1 MDTQATQLR
10 PSRPTVLG
18 SVSTLGAAL
27 PFLALL
33 VVGVLFPLFGG
44 GYWGVIATRACVYW
58 VLVSGL
64 NLVVGFAGQIAIG
77 WVALLTLGAY
87 TTSVLAAGNVMPALP
102 PYLALAI
109 AAVVGAIF
117 GLIIGLPALRLR
129 TFYFAITTL
138 GFATIVTQ
146 VALAWQSVT
155 GGGVG
160 VAGPIFPEPFASQW
174 GFYYFCFG
182 LAAICTWTTAN
193 IAASRFGRALTA
205 IRDAEVAAE
214 ASGIAKPALLGAVF
228 LFSGAVAAVAGGLFA
243 ALQSYITPDAFTL
256 DLSVLFFIAILI
268 GGRGSILG
276 PLLGTILLTVLPEFA
291 APLVAWSTFLYAAL
305 LLVIVL
311 VIPGGI
317 AELLDFKNR
326 RPLESD
332 RAIIPRPD
340 LLDRLLGTTPNAG
353 ALTLQQVAL
362 SFGGVQAIDG
372 LDLEIRPGQV
382 HGLIGPNGS
391 GKTTTLNVISGYYA
405 PQRGAVR
412 LNDAA
417 MPVLAR
423 HQRARMRIARTFQTP
438 RIVGSASVLQN
449 VMIGGTI
456 DGEGTFVESLLS
468 LPRHRRDEAM
478 LRDTAMLALA
488 AVGLER
494 LAQVRADRLQHSELR
509 FTEIA
514 RALMLRPAFLLLD
527 EPAAGLSAE
536 EIARLS
542 ALLLAIA
549 RAGTGVLLVEHHPD
563 LIFDICHYVTVLNL
577 GMPISEPDPLLD
589 VAGLSSGY
597 GKIGVLRGVDLNVGA
612 GEVVAL
618 LGPNGAG
625 KTTLLRAVS
634 GLLPW
639 SGSVRFAGRDL
650 AGFSPRETV
659 RCGLAHV
666 VEGHRVFTQLSVL
679 DNLLLA
685 AYDLPRGER
694 AVRVEEVFGLFPEI
708 AAKRHERAAA
718 LSGGQQQILAVAQGL
733 VRRPRLLMLDEPSAG
748 LSPVLVDRVLVV
760 VQRLREAGTAVLL
773 VEQLIEKA
781 LALADRVY
789 ALARGSIVLEAK
801 TGEADLPLRLQHAY
815 MATGSFHT

>member
-1 MDTQATQLR
+1 
-10 PSRPTVLG
+10 
-18 SVSTLGAAL
+18 
-27 PFLALL
+27 
-33 VVGVLFPLFGG
+33 
-44 GYWGVIATRACVYW
+44 
-58 VLVSGL
+58 
-64 NLVVGFAGQIAIG
+64 
-77 WVALLTLGAY
+77 
-87 TTSVLAAGNVMPALP
+87 
-102 PYLALAI
+102 
-109 AAVVGAIF
+109 
-117 GLIIGLPALRLR
+117 
-129 TFYFAITTL
+129 
-138 GFATIVTQ
+138 
-146 VALAWQSVT
+146 
-155 GGGVG
+155 
-160 VAGPIFPEPFASQW
+160 
-174 GFYYFCFG
+174 
-182 LAAICTWTTAN
+182 
-193 IAASRFGRALTA
+193 
-205 IRDAEVAAE
+205 
-214 ASGIAKPALLGAVF
+214 AVF

-340 LLDRLLGTTPNAG
+340 LLERLLGTTPDAG

-412 LNDAA
+412 LNDTA

-423 HQRARMRIARTFQTP
+423 HQRAHMRIARTFQTP

-449 VMIGGTI
+449 VTIGGTI

-577 GMPISEPDPLLD
+577 G
-589 VAGLSSGY
+589 
-597 GKIGVLRGVDLNVGA
+597 
-612 GEVVAL
+612 
-618 LGPNGAG
+618 
-625 KTTLLRAVS
+625 KT
-634 GLLPW
+634 
-639 SGSVRFAGRDL
+639 
-650 AGFSPRETV
+650 
-659 RCGLAHV
+659 
-666 VEGHRVFTQLSVL
+666 
-679 DNLLLA
+679 LA
-685 AYDLPRGER
+685 AGTPAEIRSHR
-694 AVRVEEVFGLFPEI
+694 EVI
-708 AAKRHERAAA
+708 N
-718 LSGGQQQILAVAQGL
+718 
-733 VRRPRLLMLDEPSAG
+733 
-748 LSPVLVDRVLVV
+748 
-760 VQRLREAGTAVLL
+760 
-773 VEQLIEKA
+773 
-781 LALADRVY
+781 
-789 ALARGSIVLEAK
+789 
-801 TGEADLPLRLQHAY
+801 AY
-815 MATGSFHT
+815 LGA

>member
-1 MDTQATQLR
+1 MDTQAAQLTPNR
-10 PSRPTVLG
+10 THALG
-18 SVSTLGAAL
+18 STPKIGAAL

-33 VVGVLFPLFGG
+33 VIGVTFPLFGG

-58 VLVSGL
+58 VLISGL

-87 TTSVLAAGNVMPALP
+87 TTSVLTAGNVMEPLS

-109 AAVVGAIF
+109 SAVLGAIF
-117 GLIIGLPALRLR
+117 GLIVGLPALRLR

-160 VAGPIFPEPFASQW
+160 VPGPIFPPPFSSKW

-182 LAAICTWTTAN
+182 LAAICTWMTAN
-193 IAASRFGRALTA
+193 VAASRFGRALTA

-214 ASGIAKPALLGAVF
+214 ACGISKSALLVMVF
-228 LFSGAVAAVAGGLFA
+228 LFSGAVAGVGGGLFA

-291 APLVAWSTFLYAAL
+291 APLVAWSTFLYAVL

-311 VIPGGI
+311 AIPGGI

-326 RPLESD
+326 RPLETG
-332 RAIIPRPD
+332 RAIVPRPE
-340 LLDRLLGTTPNAG
+340 LLPRLLGTPAETG
-353 ALTLQQVAL
+353 ALTLEGVAL
-362 SFGGVQAIDG
+362 SFGGVRAIDG
-372 LDLEIRPGQV
+372 LDLAINSRQI

-405 PQRGAVR
+405 QQSGVVNVNGAA
-412 LNDAA
+412 LP
-417 MPVLAR
+417 MLAR

-438 RIVGSASVLQN
+438 RIVGSASVLEN

-478 LRDTAMLALA
+478 LRKTAMTALA

-494 LAQVRADRLQHSELR
+494 LAPVRADRLQHSELR
-509 FTEIA
+509 FTEVA

-536 EIARLS
+536 EIKRLG
-542 ALLLAIA
+542 ALVVGIA
-549 RAGTGVLLVEHHPD
+549 RAGAGVLLVEHHAD
-563 LIFDICHYVTVLNL
+563 LIFDICHHVTVLNL
-577 GMPISEPDPLLD
+577 GKMLA
-589 VAGLSSGY
+589 AGTPAEIRSH
-597 GKIGVLRGVDLNVGA
+597 R
-612 GEVVAL
+612 EVVSAY
-618 LGPNGAG
+618 LGG
-625 KTTLLRAVS
+625 
-634 GLLPW
+634 
-639 SGSVRFAGRDL
+639 
-650 AGFSPRETV
+650 
-659 RCGLAHV
+659 
-666 VEGHRVFTQLSVL
+666 
-679 DNLLLA
+679 
-685 AYDLPRGER
+685 
-694 AVRVEEVFGLFPEI
+694 
-708 AAKRHERAAA
+708 
-718 LSGGQQQILAVAQGL
+718 
-733 VRRPRLLMLDEPSAG
+733 
-748 LSPVLVDRVLVV
+748 
-760 VQRLREAGTAVLL
+760 
-773 VEQLIEKA
+773 
-781 LALADRVY
+781 
-789 ALARGSIVLEAK
+789 
-801 TGEADLPLRLQHAY
+801 
-815 MATGSFHT
+815 